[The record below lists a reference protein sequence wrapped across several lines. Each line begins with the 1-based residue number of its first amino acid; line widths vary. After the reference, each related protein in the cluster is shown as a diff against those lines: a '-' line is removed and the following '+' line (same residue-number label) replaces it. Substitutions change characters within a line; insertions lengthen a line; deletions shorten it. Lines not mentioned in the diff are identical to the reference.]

1 VKSIF
6 FKNFTVTA
14 CMFIACF
21 LVFGVAL
28 FIMGRSFI
36 VNEKRD
42 SLFDNAEEVARTATA
57 FGTGDL
63 NNWNLRMSITTIARS
78 TGNDIFLCDTD
89 GIVVSCSDLEM
100 LSPQLGKQINRSIIG
115 ELRQNG
121 SYEAVTNLG
130 GFYDAQY
137 YVVAVP
143 ITSQNG
149 ELLGY
154 VFVGYCSSGFSLVWG
169 QFMRFFALAAVV
181 VLAAAVAL
189 EWFNSKRQARPLNEM
204 AHAAH
209 RFAKGDFSTRVS
221 AYARDDEIGE
231 LTEAFNA
238 MAEALERND
247 SLHREF
253 IANISHELRTPMTS
267 ISGFADGIL
276 DGTIPP
282 ENEKKYLQTISSETK
297 RLSRLVSGM
306 LDVSRLQDDSAPQM
320 LTGQFDLSELT
331 VRTLLN
337 FEGKVDAKHLEVKLD
352 MPEEPVKVKG
362 DEDSIVRVVYNL
374 LDNAIKFCAEGT
386 ELYVGL
392 WKENGKAYACV
403 RDKGQTIPPEELK
416 LIFDRFHKADRSR
429 SQDKEGAGLGLYMV
443 KAILDAHDQDIFVTS
458 EDGVTAFTFT
468 LELA

>member
-1 VKSIF
+1 
-6 FKNFTVTA
+6 
-14 CMFIACF
+14 MFIACF

-28 FIMGRSFI
+28 FIMGRAFI
-36 VNEKRD
+36 VNEKRA

-100 LSPQLGKQINRSIIG
+100 LSPQLGKQINRSIIS
-115 ELRQNG
+115 ELGQNG

-137 YVVAVP
+137 YVVAVS
-143 ITSQNG
+143 ITSQSD
-149 ELLGY
+149 ELMGY
-154 VFVGYCSSGFSLVWG
+154 VFVSYCSSGFALVWG
-169 QFMRFFALAAVV
+169 QFMRFFALAAVI
-181 VLAAAVAL
+181 VLAAAGAL

-209 RFAKGDFSTRVS
+209 RFAKGDFSARVS
-221 AYARDDEIGE
+221 VYARGDEIGE

-282 ENEKKYLQTISSETK
+282 ENENKYLQTISSETK

-392 WKENGKAYACV
+392 WKESGKAYACV
-403 RDKGQTIPPEELK
+403 RDTGQTIPPEELQ

>member
-1 VKSIF
+1 
-6 FKNFTVTA
+6 
-14 CMFIACF
+14 
-21 LVFGVAL
+21 
-28 FIMGRSFI
+28 
-36 VNEKRD
+36 
-42 SLFDNAEEVARTATA
+42 
-57 FGTGDL
+57 
-63 NNWNLRMSITTIARS
+63 
-78 TGNDIFLCDTD
+78 
-89 GIVVSCSDLEM
+89 
-100 LSPQLGKQINRSIIG
+100 
-115 ELRQNG
+115 
-121 SYEAVTNLG
+121 
-130 GFYDAQY
+130 
-137 YVVAVP
+137 
-143 ITSQNG
+143 
-149 ELLGY
+149 
-154 VFVGYCSSGFSLVWG
+154 
-169 QFMRFFALAAVV
+169 LAAVI

-209 RFAKGDFSTRVS
+209 RFAKGDFSARVS
-221 AYARDDEIGE
+221 VYPRGDEIGE

-282 ENEKKYLQTISSETK
+282 ENENKYLQTISSETK

-403 RDKGQTIPPEELK
+403 RDTGQTIPPEELQ